1 MRAFATGLL
10 VMILAVGVGCD
21 TLQSVAE
28 SPEEKLV
35 RLKIERVEILDT
47 LYTEYGGGELS
58 NMAGKAASD
67 LEAEAGS
74 NAFVDLLAGAVGE
87 SDRAMFDANC
97 DLIGAGERPAAFSS
111 KAKGFFQTESVK
123 TRCIQSGRL
132 GREII
137 SLQAELNGPDEAPA
151 AP

>member
-1 MRAFATGLL
+1 MRIFVTALL
-10 VMILAVGVGCD
+10 VTLLGVGVGCD

-35 RLKIERVEILDT
+35 RLKIERAEILDT
-47 LYTEYGGGELS
+47 LYAEYGGGELS

-74 NAFVDLLAGAVGE
+74 NPFVDLLAGAVGE

-111 KAKGFFQTESVK
+111 KAKGFFQNESVK

-132 GREII
+132 GREIT
-137 SLQAELNGPDEAPA
+137 SLQAELTGPVGTPT
-151 AP
+151 PQ